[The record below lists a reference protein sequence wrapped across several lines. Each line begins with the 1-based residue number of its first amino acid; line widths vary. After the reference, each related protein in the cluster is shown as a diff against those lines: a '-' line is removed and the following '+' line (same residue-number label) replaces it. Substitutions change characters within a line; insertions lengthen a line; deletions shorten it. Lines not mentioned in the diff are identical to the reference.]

1 MKYRTE
7 RNGSLITL
15 WDDGEGVGLQFKEG
29 ETLQGYTSGIVL
41 RDEGILNT
49 EEGIAHLSEV
59 EARLT
64 AYAEAH
70 FPREFSPLKID
81 QAD

>member
-1 MKYRTE
+1 MDYRTE

-15 WDDGEGVGLQFKEG
+15 WDDTEGIGLQFKEG
-29 ETLQGYTSGIVL
+29 ETLQGYTSGIVV
-41 RDEGILNT
+41 RDDGIFTT

-59 EARLT
+59 TEALT
-64 AYAEAH
+64 AFAEAH
-70 FPREFSPLKID
+70 FPKEFAPLRTE